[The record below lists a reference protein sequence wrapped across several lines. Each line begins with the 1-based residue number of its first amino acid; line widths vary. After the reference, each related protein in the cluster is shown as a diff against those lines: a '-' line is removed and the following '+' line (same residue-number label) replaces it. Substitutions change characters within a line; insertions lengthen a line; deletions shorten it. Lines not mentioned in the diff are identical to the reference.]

1 MNLLLNILGYILL
14 FFSIELFLYIFCI
27 LLTIKEEEI
36 NGITFNNL
44 FEDIKEYN
52 RNELV
57 DNKFKGINIIFII
70 TCILL
75 AIFGISIFFI
85 TKS

>member
-14 FFSIELFLYIFCI
+14 FFSIELFMYIFCI
-27 LLTIKEEEI
+27 ILTIKEEKI
-36 NGITFNNL
+36 DGITFNNL

-52 RNELV
+52 GSYFV

-70 TCILL
+70 ACIILT
-75 AIFGISIFFI
+75 IFGISIFFI